1 MFWRCKKGRPTISS
15 SITMAS
21 FVGSDIAHRQGAK
34 KLDFLFLFL
43 FCLLLT
49 LLNDRVCERHIAMK
63 EYGNDLGIVG

>member
-34 KLDFLFLFL
+34 KLDFFVFVFVLFVTHAF
-43 FCLLLT
+43 
-49 LLNDRVCERHIAMK
+49 E
-63 EYGNDLGIVG
+63 